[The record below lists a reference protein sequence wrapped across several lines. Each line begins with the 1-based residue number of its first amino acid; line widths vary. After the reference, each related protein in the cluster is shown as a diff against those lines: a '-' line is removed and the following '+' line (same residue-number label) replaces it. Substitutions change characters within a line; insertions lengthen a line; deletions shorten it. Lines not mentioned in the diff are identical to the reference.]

1 MKVLAAAFL
10 VACFFPYT
18 QFLPIES
25 YTQPYALALAIPL
38 FVLQGRAVLGSIP
51 CGDALALLGLAFF
64 GTVAFLMDCTPLPD
78 SQELKYL
85 LIYVAPLVQTVAAL
99 VVIARY
105 RQMTLTIL
113 TVAILVWLAVGL
125 VQTFIDPNFATS
137 MIGEWQDTGEV
148 SMQSGRGVLGL
159 APEPTHFGFHMIV
172 LAAIVTV
179 LHGSRPIAWA
189 CVVGALLLARSAS
202 AALTLVLGS
211 CLFVL
216 RMPLKY
222 RLPIL
227 AGLLASPFVV
237 FMLLERIDPESS
249 RLLYLASTFLDEP
262 GAILGIDFSVNTR
275 LGGLIATMRDSFD
288 NFLLPHGLSHAAW
301 LDHSRAILSRFTW
314 LFDLSDNGPP
324 SGFGIVIYQLGIF
337 GVLVLYRPITRLLTT
352 PVVSFEQILVLA
364 AVWVFVGQY
373 FISTPGYSLL
383 YACAIYAAMRARETT
398 VEHAPATG
406 DVAATLSRRSG

>member
-1 MKVLAAAFL
+1 MRLLAAAFL
-10 VACFFPYT
+10 VACLFPYT

-38 FVLQGRAVLGSIP
+38 FILQGRAVLESIP
-51 CGDALALLGLAFF
+51 CGDAVALLGLAFL
-64 GTVAFLMDCTPLPD
+64 GTVAFLMDCTPVPD
-78 SQELKYL
+78 AQEFKYL
-85 LIYVAPLVQTVAAL
+85 LIYVSPLVQTVAAF
-99 VVIARY
+99 VVITRY
-105 RQMTLTIL
+105 RRMTLAIL
-113 TVAILVWLAVGL
+113 TVAIFVWLAVGL
-125 VQTFIDPNFATS
+125 VQTFIDPTFATS
-137 MIGEWQDTGEV
+137 MVGEWQDAAEV
-148 SMQSGRGVLGL
+148 SVESGRGVLGL

-172 LAAIVTV
+172 LAAVVTV
-179 LHGSRPIAWA
+179 LQGSRPLAWA
-189 CVVGALLLARSAS
+189 CVIGALLLARSTS

-237 FMLLERIDPESS
+237 FLLLERIDPESS
-249 RLLYLASTFLDEP
+249 RLLYLASSFLDEP
-262 GAILGIDFSVNTR
+262 GAILGIDWSVNVR
-275 LGGLIATMRDSFD
+275 LGGLIATMRDSFG
-288 NFLLPHGLSHAAW
+288 NFLLPHGLSHADW
-301 LDHSRAILSRFTW
+301 LDHSRDIVSRFTW
-314 LFDLSDNGPP
+314 LFDLSDVGPP

-337 GVLVLYRPITRLLTT
+337 GVLVLYRPIVRLLTT
-352 PVVSFEQILVLA
+352 PVVRFEQIFVLA

-383 YACAIYAAMRARETT
+383 YACAIYAAMHARDTT

-406 DVAATLSRRSG
+406 HVAVTLSGRSG